1 VRDHSE
7 HADAPVV
14 DLDLTAAAVHVEPG
28 YPSLT

>member
-14 DLDLTAAAVHVEPG
+14 DLDLTAAVHVEPG